1 MTPEQWQCARPILE
15 SALELDPARRAAFL
29 KESCADTA
37 LRHEIESLIAAH
49 DRAGSKVL
57 DAAIVP
63 SFLRGA
69 PSGHPTL
76 KKGTRLGDFEIVSL
90 LGAGGMGQVYRAR
103 DTKLGRDVAIKVLP
117 DEFTSDPE
125 RLARFEREA
134 RLLAALNHPHI
145 GAIYGIEATDRG
157 SALVL
162 ELVEGETLAERLRH
176 GPMPLAEALVIADQ
190 IAEGLEYAHERG
202 IVHRDLKPGNVKI
215 TPDGIAK
222 VLDFGLG
229 KLVIYETATV
239 DEGELSTLTAAP
251 TRGGVIIGTAAYMS
265 PEQARGKPV
274 DKRADIWAFGC
285 VLYEMLAGIRPF
297 PGRTATEMIAAILE
311 REPEWGKLP
320 VTTPE
325 PARRLLARCL
335 EKDPKRRLRDIGDAR
350 LDLEEARANPSQ
362 SDLRKTAVITRRTA
376 IAALAGAVAG
386 TLATGI
392 FSISRWRGAIPRTL
406 TRFSFAIPEPDYLW
420 ATWASQ
426 LSIAPDGR
434 RIAFM
439 ARPSFVPPHLYLR
452 SFSDL
457 ECKLIKDVAV
467 GLTFFSPDGLW
478 LGYFSPAPPAIRKMP
493 LRGGAPVTV
502 WPRRAATGNAGASW
516 GDDETIY
523 FVSEIPGGM
532 MSVPAAGG
540 QPKEILKIDTGQGER
555 MLKYPCALPGAKA
568 VLYTVATAESESF
581 DDAHIAAYSPRTGQ
595 KKVLVEG
602 GTHPRYSRSGHLV
615 YARNG
620 KLLAV
625 RFDPDRL
632 QITGQPVTVLEGV
645 LMSRN
650 TGAAN
655 FDISARGDLVYAAGN
670 CEGGARTLYWV
681 DRGGHA
687 EKLPL
692 PARSYLHPRIS
703 PDSRKLAI
711 EIEGSNHDCYIYDFT
726 SGVLSNITADG
737 FSHWPLWSPDGK
749 TIGYRSG
756 PMGHMRLWQVPA
768 DRSHAPAQLPAD
780 GFTQNA
786 ESYSPDGRALAYTST
801 DPDSPSKIVV
811 VPLQGDSKPQ
821 SLDDSKYAEG
831 SPKFSPDGR
840 WLAYCSNESGNPQ
853 VYVQVFPGPGP
864 KTQVSNDGGTD
875 PVWRRSGGELFYRNG
890 DSMMAVP
897 VSTASGFTAGR
908 PQELWKGRY
917 SQGMSSS
924 CGPPG
929 LSSSNYDVTA
939 DGKRFL
945 MIKDDDQDSATSREI
960 IVVLDWTDELNR
972 LVKV

>member
-1 MTPEQWQCARPILE
+1 MSL
-15 SALELDPARRAAFL
+15 SA
-29 KESCADTA
+29 
-37 LRHEIESLIAAH
+37 
-49 DRAGSKVL
+49 
-57 DAAIVP
+57 
-63 SFLRGA
+63 
-69 PSGHPTL
+69 
-76 KKGTRLGDFEIVSL
+76 GTRLGPYEIQAP
-90 LGAGGMGQVYRAR
+90 LGAGGMGEVYRAR
-103 DTKLGRDVAIKVLP
+103 DTKLGRDVAIKILP
-117 DEFTSDPE
+117 EVFTSDPE
-125 RLARFEREA
+125 RLARFEHEA
-134 RLLAALNHPHI
+134 RMLAALNHPHI
-145 GAIYGIEATDRG
+145 GAIYGVEDAK
-157 SALVL
+157 SVHALVL
-162 ELVEGETLAERLRH
+162 ELVEGDTLADRLRR
-176 GPMPLAEALVIADQ
+176 PLPLTDALAFARQIAEAL
-190 IAEGLEYAHERG
+190 ESAHEHG
-202 IVHRDLKPGNVKI
+202 IVHRDLKPANVKI
-215 TPDGIAK
+215 TRDGTVK
-222 VLDFGLG
+222 VLDFGLA
-229 KLVIYETATV
+229 K
-239 DEGELSTLTAAP
+239 AAP
-251 TRGGVIIGTAAYMS
+251 NGGVGFDLERSPTVTVNATLAGAILGTAAYMS
-265 PEQARGKPV
+265 PEQARGKAV
-274 DKRADIWAFGC
+274 DKQTDIWAFGC
-285 VLYEMLAGIRPF
+285 VLYEMLT
-297 PGRTATEMIAAILE
+297 GRRAFSGDTASDTIAAILE
-311 REPEWGKLP
+311 REPPWERLP
-320 VTTPE
+320 DATP
-325 PARRLLARCL
+325 PAVRRLLRRCL

-350 LDLEEARANPSQ
+350 LELEESLISAPSSEQ
-362 SDLRKTAVITRRTA
+362 KTTFLTRREA
-376 IAALAGAVAG
+376 ITALAGATAG

-392 FSISRWRGAIPRTL
+392 FSISRWRAAIPRSL

-434 RIAFM
+434 RVAFM
-439 ARPSFVPPHLYLR
+439 ARPSFVPLNLYLR

-457 ECKLIKDVAV
+457 ESKLVKDVAV
-467 GLTFFSPDGLW
+467 GLTFFSPDSFW

-493 LRGGAPVTV
+493 LRGGAPVTI
-502 WPRRAATGNAGASW
+502 WARRAATGNAGATW
-516 GDDETIY
+516 ADDDTIY

-532 MSVPAAGG
+532 MNVQAAGG
-540 QPKEILKIDTGQGER
+540 QPKEVLKIDTGQGER

-568 VLYTVATAESESF
+568 VLYTIATSESESF
-581 DDAHIAAYSPRTGQ
+581 DDAHIAAYSPHSGE

-620 KLLAV
+620 KLLAA

-655 FDISARGDLVYAAGN
+655 FDISARGDLVYAPGI

-681 DRGGHA
+681 DRSGHA

-711 EIEGSNHDCYIYDFT
+711 EIEGSNHDCYIYDFA

-737 FSHWPLWSPDGK
+737 LSHWPLWSPDGK

-768 DRSHAPAQLPAD
+768 DRSHAPEQLPAD

-786 ESYSPDGRALAYTST
+786 ESYSPDGHALLYTAT
-801 DPDSPSKIVV
+801 QPGSPSKILVM
-811 VPLQGDSKPQ
+811 PLQSNSKPRP
-821 SLDDSKYAEG
+821 LDDSKYAEG

-840 WLAYCSNESGNPQ
+840 WLAYCSNESGKPQ
-853 VYVQVFPGPGP
+853 VYVQAFPGPGP

-890 DSMMAVP
+890 DSMMAVS

-917 SQGMSSS
+917 SHGMSSS